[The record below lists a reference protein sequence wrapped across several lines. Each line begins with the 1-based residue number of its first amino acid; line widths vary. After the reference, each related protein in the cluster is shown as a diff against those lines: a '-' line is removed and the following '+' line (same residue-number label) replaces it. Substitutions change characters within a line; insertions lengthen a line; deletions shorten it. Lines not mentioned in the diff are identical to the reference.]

1 MVDGESTEPV
11 RREAMVSLNG
21 NGQPRPLIDIPPEG
35 TLERLLY
42 DMDGLFG
49 LVVEYKG
56 KKKGRTFSTEGI
68 EGVVEGFQSYVYAQI
83 ARRWNETREAPT
95 KMTIRLDIEW
105 EIDDEDTD
113 CLGSIFIGEGNDE

>member
-1 MVDGESTEPV
+1 
-11 RREAMVSLNG
+11 MVSFDSG
-21 NGQPRPLIDIPPEG
+21 NGQQKPLIDIPPEG

-56 KKKGRTFSTEGI
+56 KKEGRTFSDEGI
-68 EGVVEGFQSYVYAQI
+68 EGVVEGFESYVYAQI
-83 ARRWNETREAPT
+83 ARRWNETREPPT
-95 KMTIRLDIEW
+95 KMTIRLDIDW

-113 CLGSIFIGEGNDE
+113 CIGRVFVGEDDE

>member
-1 MVDGESTEPV
+1 
-11 RREAMVSLNG
+11 MVSFDKG
-21 NGQPRPLIDIPPEG
+21 NGRPKPLIDIPPEG

-56 KKKGRTFSTEGI
+56 KKAGRTFSDEGI

-83 ARRWNETREAPT
+83 ARRWNETGEPPT
-95 KMTIRLDIEW
+95 QMLIRLDIDW
-105 EIDDEDTD
+105 EIDDENTESV
-113 CLGSIFIGEGNDE
+113 GQVFIGEGDE